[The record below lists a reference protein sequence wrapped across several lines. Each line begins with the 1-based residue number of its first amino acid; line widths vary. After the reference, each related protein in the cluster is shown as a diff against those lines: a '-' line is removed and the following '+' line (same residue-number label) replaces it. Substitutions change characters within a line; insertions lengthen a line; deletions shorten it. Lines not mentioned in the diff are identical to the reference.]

1 MKKQVT
7 ALLCLSLL
15 VLPACNAGSE
25 ATSSSEP
32 ALTSEA
38 APQAM
43 PIEYSDSGYAEAPV
57 QADAD
62 MYAMDTVMH
71 FRVYGRDKA
80 QASKAIEDAFAEIK
94 RLDALMSTNQ
104 KQSELAILNRT
115 GTTTLSKDNAYL
127 LKRAMEINAQTDGN
141 FNIAVYPL
149 VKAWGFTTQ
158 KYNVPSEETITK
170 LLPLTEVK
178 DVHFDEK
185 SGKVSLAKKNM
196 GLDFGGIAK
205 GYASQRLMDIF
216 KEDGIPGGLVTL
228 GGNTQ
233 LYRSKPDGSDFA
245 VGVQNPQDVE
255 DYVGVIRGSDEAI
268 ITSGTYQ
275 RFFERDGKKYHHII
289 DPATGAPA
297 DNTLSSAT
305 VVCQDGT
312 TADALAT
319 ALMIMGRDE
328 AIAFWQ
334 KNADR
339 FEMVLIDKDNKV
351 TITPGLQDRY
361 TPKDRPA
368 PEVLAHG
375 A

>member
-15 VLPACNAGSE
+15 VLPACNAGPE
-25 ATSSSEP
+25 TTGSSEP
-32 ALTSEA
+32 APTSEA

-43 PIEYSDSGYAEAPV
+43 PIEYSDSGYAEAPI

-80 QASKAIEDAFAEIK
+80 QAGKAIEDAFAEIK

-205 GYASQRLMDIF
+205 GYASQRLMD
-216 KEDGIPGGLVTL
+216 
-228 GGNTQ
+228 
-233 LYRSKPDGSDFA
+233 
-245 VGVQNPQDVE
+245 
-255 DYVGVIRGSDEAI
+255 
-268 ITSGTYQ
+268 
-275 RFFERDGKKYHHII
+275 
-289 DPATGAPA
+289 
-297 DNTLSSAT
+297 
-305 VVCQDGT
+305 
-312 TADALAT
+312 
-319 ALMIMGRDE
+319 
-328 AIAFWQ
+328 
-334 KNADR
+334 
-339 FEMVLIDKDNKV
+339 
-351 TITPGLQDRY
+351 
-361 TPKDRPA
+361 
-368 PEVLAHG
+368 
-375 A
+375 